1 MAEEEGELLEDE
13 EEGEE
18 AAEEEERVPGWL
30 YGGQVYVDW
39 VACQR
44 TLPALLVASARAGG
58 QGMGK
63 AGEQRLRKL
72 TGKVFELRK
81 LVPDVLFKEER
92 REDGEE
98 EDGERRRGRLTRY
111 VAKTESE

>member
-1 MAEEEGELLEDE
+1 
-13 EEGEE
+13 
-18 AAEEEERVPGWL
+18 
-30 YGGQVYVDW
+30 
-39 VACQR
+39 
-44 TLPALLVASARAGG
+44 
-58 QGMGK
+58 MGK